1 MTSRPPS
8 PISPISAFP
17 GRSRRDRLAARRLPH
32 LTASLSTS
40 WEELDG
46 HARASLVQEIRRAV
60 DELASS
66 THPSDPRLPE
76 NTDPLRFLTPRERQ
90 VLDALA
96 EGASTPMLAARL
108 GLSTST
114 VQSYVKAGLSK
125 LGVHSRLEAVVLVL
139 EAGNAAQRV
148 PAGSGSERRHG

>member
-17 GRSRRDRLAARRLPH
+17 SRSRRDRLAARRLQH

-46 HARASLVQEIRRAV
+46 HAREALVQEIRLAV

-66 THPSDPRLPE
+66 AYPSDPGLAGD
-76 NTDPLRFLTPRERQ
+76 TDPLRFLTPRERQ

-96 EGASTPMLAARL
+96 EGASTPKLAARL

-114 VQSYVKAGLSK
+114 VQSYVKAVLSK
-125 LGVHSRLEAVVLVL
+125 LGVHSRLEAVVLLL
-139 EAGNAAQRV
+139 EAGKPAERV
-148 PAGSGSERRHG
+148 PPGRGSERRHG

>member
-1 MTSRPPS
+1 MTSRPSS
-8 PISPISAFP
+8 PISAISAFP
-17 GRSRRDRLAARRLPH
+17 GRSRRDRLAARRLQH

-40 WEELDG
+40 WAELDG
-46 HARASLVQEIRRAV
+46 HARSALVQEIRKAV

-66 THPSDPRLPE
+66 THPSDPRPSE

-114 VQSYVKAGLSK
+114 VQSYIKAVLSK
-125 LGVHSRLEAVVLVL
+125 LGVHSRLEAVVLLL
-139 EAGNAAQRV
+139 EAGNPAERA
-148 PAGSGSERRHG
+148 PAGSGSEQRHG